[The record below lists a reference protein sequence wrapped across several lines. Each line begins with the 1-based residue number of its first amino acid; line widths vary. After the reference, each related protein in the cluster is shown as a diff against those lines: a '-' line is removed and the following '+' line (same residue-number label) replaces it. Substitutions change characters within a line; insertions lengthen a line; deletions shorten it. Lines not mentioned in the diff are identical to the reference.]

1 MCVWILSTGTVGLT
15 PFLSGLMT
23 FLHLYMSPYVTP
35 AHTIFGCFQTLG
47 QRRDLN
53 CCLAYKLRIYI
64 IAIFTTRDTHT
75 LPNWQLS
82 VGTVQ
87 TAVAVVV
94 VVVVL
99 LTGHVHT
106 YSFARLFMTIIMIA
120 CWFSTYYL
128 ICMYVCK
135 CCKCTYANSHE
146 TYF

>member
-1 MCVWILSTGTVGLT
+1 MGLT

-23 FLHLYMSPYVTP
+23 SLHLYMSPYVTP

-75 LPNWQLS
+75 TTLT
-82 VGTVQ
+82 TVCWNRPDRRRRRLR
-87 TAVAVVV
+87 V

-120 CWFSTYYL
+120 C
-128 ICMYVCK
+128 
-135 CCKCTYANSHE
+135 
-146 TYF
+146 